1 MKNYD
6 KLKQVIQKAN
16 PEIMELKFGCEIL
29 RYKEEPK
36 DRKYKVITDIGFAA
50 NKEKVWINS
59 VPFGSMSLPTEIL
72 KSELADKTG
81 DWIILGRPIRLA
93 DVLLA
98 IGNMDFGINSK
109 GVFIVYQG
117 SNDLSHRDFS
127 QTDYA
132 WNLKDNNLDNQSE
145 ATKQFLIDILV
156 K

>member
-81 DWIILGRPIRLA
+81 DWIILGRPLRLA
-93 DVLLA
+93 DVLIA
-98 IGNMDFGINSK
+98 MKSK
-109 GVFIVYQG
+109 LDSWTYSVNLDGAFQKKDVTWIMCE
-117 SNDLSHRDFS
+117 
-127 QTDYA
+127 
-132 WNLKDNNLDNQSE
+132 WNLQDNNLDNQSE

-156 K
+156 KTAKG

>member
-1 MKNYD
+1 MNID

-81 DWIILGRPIRLA
+81 DWIILGRPLRLA
-93 DVLLA
+93 DVLMA
-98 IGNMDFGINSK
+98 IKKAIN
-109 GVFIVYQG
+109 
-117 SNDLSHRDFS
+117 NDDIGHSDGYGYILDLCYREGRESWD
-127 QTDYA
+127 
-132 WNLKDNNLDNQSE
+132 LKDNNLDNQSKE
-145 ATKQFLIDILV
+145 CKEFLANLLI